1 VVIGAITRLE
11 IWDDGA
17 WERYLEQHEESYAQ
31 AQEEVLPGVF

>member
-11 IWDDGA
+11 IWDSEA
-17 WERYLEQHEESYAQ
+17 WQRYLDDHEDSYAQ